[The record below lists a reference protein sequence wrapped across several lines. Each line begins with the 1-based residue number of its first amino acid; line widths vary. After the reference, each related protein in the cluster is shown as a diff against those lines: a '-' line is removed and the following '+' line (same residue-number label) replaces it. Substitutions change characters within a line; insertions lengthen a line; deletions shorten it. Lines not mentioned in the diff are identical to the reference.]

1 MVRIESSGCYN
12 GWPAANSWF
21 IQFYWIIKSG
31 CRSQTNIAVGNSSI
45 WKVKRRSY
53 LRYSRADSFSLSD
66 SNNNKYSIEFISPV
80 HRSVGEPAEGS
91 LTRIQH
97 VYPPPWS
104 LVHSPPCSSRMNRK
118 VRPYLEESHTW
129 FSLLTIVAVAAGLSS
144 LFDHLTMTIFTH
156 FCELI
161 FPSSFFVWK
170 NKETDNLK
178 QNTHY
183 NS

>member
-21 IQFYWIIKSG
+21 IIQVYWMKSG

-66 SNNNKYSIEFISPV
+66 SNNNKFDLIIISPV

-118 VRPYLEESHTW
+118 VRPYLEESHHMILFANDCSCCSRPFISIW
-129 FSLLTIVAVAAGLSS
+129 SSNHDNFHPLLRVDFPVFLFLFERTKEQTI
-144 LFDHLTMTIFTH
+144 
-156 FCELI
+156 
-161 FPSSFFVWK
+161 
-170 NKETDNLK
+170 
-178 QNTHY
+178 
-183 NS
+183 